1 MLERVELEQTVWMRV
16 LGVMELEPVQGLEQ
30 PLEQSLEEVSVEVVV
45 ADLLEQDSVEVV
57 EFELVVLELEQ
68 VLG

>member
-1 MLERVELEQTVWMRV
+1 MLERVELEQTVRMRV
-16 LGVMELEPVQGLEQ
+16 LGVMELEPVQVLEQ
-30 PLEQSLEEVSVEVVV
+30 SLEQSLEEVSVEVVV

-57 EFELVVLELEQ
+57 EFELVVLELKQ

>member
-1 MLERVELEQTVWMRV
+1 MLERVELEQTVRMRV
-16 LGVMELEPVQGLEQ
+16 LGVMELEPVQVLEQ

>member
-1 MLERVELEQTVWMRV
+1 MERVELEQTVWMRV
-16 LGVMELEPVQGLEQ
+16 LGVMELEPVQVLEQ

>member
-1 MLERVELEQTVWMRV
+1 MERVELEQTVRMRV
-16 LGVMELEPVQGLEQ
+16 LGVMELEPVQVLEQ

-45 ADLLEQDSVEVV
+45 ADFLEQDSVEVV

-68 VLG
+68 VLR

>member
-1 MLERVELEQTVWMRV
+1 MLERVELEQTVRMRV
-16 LGVMELEPVQGLEQ
+16 LGVMELEPVQVLEQ

-57 EFELVVLELEQ
+57 EFELVVLELKQ